1 MPFTIYDAAI
11 PPMIRSLENLSKIMD
26 KAVAQ
31 AKAEDKPLSSLLE
44 ARLAPDMFPLSK
56 QVQIACDQA
65 KSVAARL
72 TGQEPP
78 KFEDNEQTL
87 DELKTRIRRTLDYV
101 KSVASSAYQ
110 GAETRRVGF
119 PLMEGYALDM
129 DGVQYLRD
137 WALPNFYFHV
147 VTAYD
152 ILRSQGVQIGKQDY
166 LAHAGYAIRSKA
178 S

>member
-1 MPFTIYDAAI
+1 VSFTMYSMAMDTFVPLLATLSTLLDTGAEHMKAKGLKPDALA
-11 PPMIRSLENLSKIMD
+11 
-26 KAVAQ
+26 
-31 AKAEDKPLSSLLE
+31 E
-44 ARLAPDMFPLSK
+44 ARLVPDMFPLTK

-78 KFEDNEQTL
+78 RFEDNEQTL
-87 DELKTRIRRTLDYV
+87 DELKTRIRRTLDYLG
-101 KSVASSAYQ
+101 SVPSSAYQ

-119 PLMEGYALDM
+119 PLMEGYELAM

-166 LAHAGYAIRSKA
+166 LAHAGYAIRGKA